1 MGPSGAHS
9 AYGVPAFLF
18 SPVLAAAVQAGGQ
31 VGGAAVGGRSGVRM
45 AEIGAQAQAMAARQ
59 QLEAQKLSQ
68 QMGGR
73 TLASVE
79 KIAIVAA
86 ATVVAIVAF
95 RQLT

>member
-1 MGPSGAHS
+1 
-9 AYGVPAFLF
+9 
-18 SPVLAAAVQAGGQ
+18 
-31 VGGAAVGGRSGVRM
+31 M

-79 KIAIVAA
+79 NIAIVAA